1 MSISTKDPTRFP
13 RKPPR
18 RKAEMSHR
26 AGVTEASATPARRSP
41 RRVRESLLFV
51 ALVLP
56 NVLVIVVFAY
66 YPAIYNFVLS
76 FADWDLLTPRPEW
89 VGLQNYERLF
99 ASGQF
104 YGVLRNTLIFVG
116 VALVAT
122 LVGGLLIG
130 ALLAKRL
137 RFSGFARTMV
147 FAPHMLPGAAIGI
160 LWLFM
165 FDPRYGLSR
174 FLFSLVG
181 TDSPDWTTTSNWSI
195 WAITIAYA
203 WQRLGFVAIIY
214 YAAILDLPTDVMEAA
229 RMDGATGLRLARA
242 VALPLLSPVTFF
254 LIITGI
260 VSSAQAFDIIA
271 TLTGGGPG
279 TSSSTLTW
287 MVYQEAFVEFDVGRS
302 AATATVLFLLLAVV
316 TLIQARTTGRKVH
329 YS

>member
-1 MSISTKDPTRFP
+1 MTLNASVVPTRP
-13 RKPPR
+13 KPR
-18 RKAEMSHR
+18 RL
-26 AGVTEASATPARRSP
+26 
-41 RRVRESLLFV
+41 RESVLFI

-66 YPAIYNFVLS
+66 YPAIYNFILS
-76 FADWDLLTPRPEW
+76 FTDWDLLRPRPEW
-89 VGLQNYERLF
+89 VGFENYEKLF
-99 ASGQF
+99 ASHKF
-104 YGVLRNTLIFVG
+104 YGVLKNTLIFVG

-122 LVGGLLIG
+122 MIGGLAIG
-130 ALLAKRL
+130 ALLAQRL
-137 RFSGFARTMV
+137 RFSVFTRTMV
-147 FAPHMLPGAAIGI
+147 FAPHMLPGAAMGI

-174 FLFSLVG
+174 WLFSLIG
-181 TDSPDWTTTSNWSI
+181 LDSPQWTTTSAWSV

-214 YAAILDLPTDVMEAA
+214 YVAIQDLPAEVMEAA
-229 RMDGATGLRLARA
+229 RMDGASGLRLLRSIT
-242 VALPLLSPVTFF
+242 LPLLSPVTFF

-260 VSSAQAFDIIA
+260 ISSAQAFDIIA

-287 MVYQEAFVEFDVGRS
+287 MVYQEAFVDFDIGQS
-302 AATATVLFLLLAVV
+302 AATATILFLLLAVV
-316 TLIQARTTGRKVH
+316 TLIQARTTGSKVH

>member
-1 MSISTKDPTRFP
+1 MSTSTTDTSRPPQHGGGTGDRSQP
-13 RKPPR
+13 ATDVATSAPR
-18 RKAEMSHR
+18 R
-26 AGVTEASATPARRSP
+26 RRP
-41 RRVRESLLFV
+41 GAARESLLFV
-51 ALVLP
+51 GLVLP
-56 NVLVIVVFAY
+56 NVLVIVTFAY
-66 YPAIYNFVLS
+66 YPAIYNFFLS
-76 FADWDLLTPRPEW
+76 FTDWDLLTPRPEW
-89 VGLQNYERLF
+89 VGLRNYERLF
-99 ASGQF
+99 TGSEF
-104 YGVLRNTLIFVG
+104 YGVLANTAIFVG

-122 LVGGLLIG
+122 LVGGLAIG
-130 ALLAKRL
+130 SLLAQRL

-174 FLFSLVG
+174 WLFSLVG
-181 TDSPDWTTTSNWSI
+181 ADSPSWTTTSTWSI

-214 YAAILDLPTDVMEAA
+214 YAAILDLPTDVIEAA
-229 RMDGATGLRLARA
+229 RMDGATGWRLTREI
-242 VALPLLSPVTFF
+242 ALPLLSPVTFF

-279 TSSSTLTW
+279 TSSTTLTW
-287 MVYQEAFVEFDVGRS
+287 MVYQEAFIDFDVGRS

>member
-1 MSISTKDPTRFP
+1 MTAADT
-13 RKPPR
+13 
-18 RKAEMSHR
+18 
-26 AGVTEASATPARRSP
+26 ATPHQRRRP
-41 RRVRESLLFV
+41 RNTRETVLFFS
-51 ALVLP
+51 LVLP

-66 YPAIYNFVLS
+66 YPAIYNFFLS
-76 FADWDLLTPRPEW
+76 FTDWDLLTPRPEW
-89 VGLQNYERLF
+89 VGMENYSDLF
-99 ASGQF
+99 SSREF
-104 YGVLRNTLIFVG
+104 YGVLKNTLIFVG

-122 LVGGLLIG
+122 LAGGLAIG
-130 ALLAKRL
+130 TLLSQRL
-137 RFSGFARTMV
+137 AFSGFTRTMV
-147 FAPHMLPGAAIGI
+147 FAPHMLPGAAVGI

-174 FLFSLVG
+174 WLFSLLG
-181 TDSPDWTTTSNWSI
+181 AESPQWTTTSAWSI

-214 YAAILDLPTDVMEAA
+214 YSAIQDLPSEVMEAA
-229 RMDGATGLRLARA
+229 KMDGATGLRLAWSI
-242 VALPLLSPVTFF
+242 ALPLLSPVTFF

-287 MVYQEAFVEFDVGRS
+287 MVYQDAFVDFDVGKS